1 MRRVQSTQELAAAKA
16 SRLQHF
22 FRHGCR
28 YVCHRR
34 TQCAAVAASSWPV
47 YAPPYMSKNVSAGGA
62 SVVSTAAKAEP
73 RTIDAKATMEMEK
86 RRDIREFT
94 RQNVTLL

>member
-1 MRRVQSTQELAAAKA
+1 
-16 SRLQHF
+16 
-22 FRHGCR
+22 
-28 YVCHRR
+28 
-34 TQCAAVAASSWPV
+34 
-47 YAPPYMSKNVSAGGA
+47 MSKNVSAGGA

-86 RRDIREFT
+86 RRAIREFT